1 MLEGQPPD
9 FFRNLRVADWKCVS
23 GPFHPNK
30 APTLMDGDAG
40 YVSVIGS
47 PQEIS
52 AHFGKGRPQPLVLSM
67 VILHV
72 FFKSWDDS

>member
-47 PQEIS
+47 PPGNFS
-52 AHFGKGRPQPLVLSM
+52 PFWKGSTTTPGAKHGDSPR
-67 VILHV
+67 